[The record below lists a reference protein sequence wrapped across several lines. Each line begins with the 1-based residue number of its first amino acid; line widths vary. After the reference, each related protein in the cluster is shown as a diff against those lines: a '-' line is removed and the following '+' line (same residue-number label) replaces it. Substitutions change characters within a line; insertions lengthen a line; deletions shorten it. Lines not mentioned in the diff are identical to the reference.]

1 LVSETPELFDP
12 ILLAALL
19 STVVLGCAL
28 LRALRSERRRADLA
42 SRLSAI
48 AVTAFSAGGPVV
60 SLRRSR
66 PQRKRLPIVL
76 STRLD
81 LAYAATGNRIGP
93 PHLLAVGIAAA
104 AAAGL
109 VSIAVSIHPVLAI
122 ALDAAAAAAAPALLL
137 RFGQSRYQR
146 RFLDTFPDALDLIVR
161 AVSSGLPA
169 PEAIE
174 LVSREV
180 RWPVGTEFQQ
190 LMDELRIGTELEEAL
205 QRAADR
211 IRVPDFR
218 FFAVSLLLQRQTGG
232 GIAETLSNLGGI
244 IRQRKALRM
253 KARALTAEAHASAAI
268 VATTPFVAGV
278 GLFLIN
284 RDLIS
289 VLFIDPRG
297 RFMLGI
303 AVASLLT
310 GIAGMRALI
319 KRNLR

>member
-1 LVSETPELFDP
+1 LFDP
-12 ILLAALL
+12 ILLAAIVTTVLL
-19 STVVLGCAL
+19 GGAL
-28 LRALRSERRRADLA
+28 FRVLRSERRRANLEPL
-42 SRLSAI
+42 LSTI
-48 AVTAFSAGGPVV
+48 AMTAPSADVQV
-60 SLRRSR
+60 FSLRRSG
-66 PQRKRLPIVL
+66 PQRNAL
-76 STRLD
+76 STLLSSRLD
-81 LAYAATGNRIGP
+81 LAFASTGNRVGP
-93 PHLLAVGIAAA
+93 AHLVAAGTAAA
-104 AAAGL
+104 AIIGL
-109 VSIAVSIHPVLAI
+109 VSVAASVHPILAVAFGG
-122 ALDAAAAAAAPALLL
+122 AGAAGAPALLL
-137 RFGQSRYQR
+137 RVAQSRYQR
-146 RFLDTFPDALDLIVR
+146 KFLDIFPDALDLIVR
-161 AVSSGLPA
+161 AVRSGLPA
-169 PEAIE
+169 KEAIE
-174 LVSREV
+174 LVTREV
-180 RWPVGTEFQQ
+180 RPPVGTEFQ
-190 LMDELRIGTELEEAL
+190 LLVDELRIGTELEEAL

-244 IRQRKALRM
+244 IRQRKALRL

-284 RDLIS
+284 RDLIT
-289 VLFIDPRG
+289 VLFFDPRG

>member
-1 LVSETPELFDP
+1 M
-12 ILLAALL
+12 
-19 STVVLGCAL
+19 
-28 LRALRSERRRADLA
+28 
-42 SRLSAI
+42 
-48 AVTAFSAGGPVV
+48 TAFSADGPVV

-66 PQRKRLPIVL
+66 PQRKPLPIVL

-81 LAYAATGNRIGP
+81 LAFAATGNRIGP
-93 PHLLAVGIAAA
+93 RAPRCGGNCRRCCGRICSRSQLSV
-104 AAAGL
+104 
-109 VSIAVSIHPVLAI
+109 HPVLAI
-122 ALDAAAAAAAPALLL
+122 ALDGAAAAGAPALLL
-137 RFGQSRYQR
+137 RFAQSRYQR
-146 RFLDTFPDALDLIVR
+146 KFLDIFPDALDLIVR
-161 AVSSGLPA
+161 AVRSGLPA

-180 RWPVGTEFQQ
+180 RPPVGTEFQQ
-190 LMDELRIGTELEEAL
+190 LVDELRIGTELEEAL

-244 IRQRKALRM
+244 IRQRKAVRL

-284 RDLIS
+284 RDLIT
-289 VLFIDPRG
+289 VLFFDPRG

>member
-1 LVSETPELFDP
+1 
-12 ILLAALL
+12 
-19 STVVLGCAL
+19 
-28 LRALRSERRRADLA
+28 
-42 SRLSAI
+42 
-48 AVTAFSAGGPVV
+48 
-60 SLRRSR
+60 
-66 PQRKRLPIVL
+66 
-76 STRLD
+76 
-81 LAYAATGNRIGP
+81 
-93 PHLLAVGIAAA
+93 
-104 AAAGL
+104 
-109 VSIAVSIHPVLAI
+109 
-122 ALDAAAAAAAPALLL
+122 
-137 RFGQSRYQR
+137 
-146 RFLDTFPDALDLIVR
+146 
-161 AVSSGLPA
+161 VSSGLPA

-174 LVSREV
+174 LVSRQV
-180 RWPVGTEFQQ
+180 RWPVGSEFQQ
-190 LMDELRIGTELEEAL
+190 LMDELRIGTELEDAL

>member
-1 LVSETPELFDP
+1 LFDP
-12 ILLAALL
+12 ILFAALL
-19 STVVLGCAL
+19 TTAL
-28 LRALRSERRRADLA
+28 LGGTLFGVLRRERRRAHLEPI
-42 SRLSAI
+42 LSTI
-48 AVTAFSAGGPVV
+48 ARAAPSADVQGF
-60 SLRRSR
+60 SLRRPG
-66 PQRKRLPIVL
+66 PQRTALPTLL
-76 STRLD
+76 SSRLD
-81 LAYAATGNRIGP
+81 LAFASTGNRIGP
-93 PHLLAVGIAAA
+93 GRLVAVGIAAA
-104 AAAGL
+104 ATIGL
-109 VSIAVSIHPVLAI
+109 ASVAVPVHPMLAI
-122 ALDAAAAAAAPALLL
+122 ALGGAGAAGAPVLLL
-137 RFGQSRYQR
+137 RFAQGRYQQK
-146 RFLDTFPDALDLIVR
+146 FLDIFPDALDLIVR

-174 LVSREV
+174 LVGREV
-180 RWPVGTEFQQ
+180 RPPVGTEFQQ
-190 LMDELRIGTELEEAL
+190 LLDELRIGAELEEAL

-253 KARALTAEAHASAAI
+253 KARALTAEAQASAAL

-284 RDLIS
+284 RDLIT
-289 VLFIDPRG
+289 VLFFDPRG

-310 GIAGMRALI
+310 GLAAMRALI
-319 KRNLR
+319 KKYLR